1 MIDKVAF
8 ARWVDSVPEQIRQD
22 PLWKSD
28 YYRLAVYFYEL
39 VWEDCDLLKRD
50 YRGREIVKQ
59 LIRSAGSI
67 SANIEEAFGRGVGS
81 ADHTRILRIALG
93 EARETR
99 GWYLRAR
106 KLLSNDLF
114 QSRLDLLGQIIALL
128 VKTISNQ
135 RKS

>member
-1 MIDKVAF
+1 MIDKAAF
-8 ARWVDSVPEQIRQD
+8 AQWVDTVPEQIRQD

-28 YYRLAVYFYEL
+28 YYRLAVYFYEW
-39 VWEDCDLLKRD
+39 VWDDCEILRRD
-50 YRGREIVKQ
+50 YRGREIAKQ

-67 SANIEEAFGRGVGS
+67 AANMEEAYGRGVNS
-81 ADHTRILRIALG
+81 ADHTRVLRIALG

-106 KLLSNDLF
+106 KLLSEDLF

-128 VKTISNQ
+128 VKTIANQ